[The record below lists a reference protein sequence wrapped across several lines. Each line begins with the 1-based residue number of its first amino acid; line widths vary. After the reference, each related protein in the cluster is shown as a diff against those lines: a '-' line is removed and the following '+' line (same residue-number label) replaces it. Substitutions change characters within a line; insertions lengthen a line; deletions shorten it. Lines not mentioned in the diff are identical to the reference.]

1 MLVKANLVVLIDGV
15 NLLEVNFMSPKDAMK
30 NRKPICEMKE
40 DILAFC
46 ENQPNIEVAVNNG
59 TDFPIIE
66 KANYIYIDGK
76 HILLLVGVS
85 TLLNVVK
92 DTDKIS
98 GLIFD
103 KDGKGLKMSKRIYGK
118 FTCKALDASCELL
131 QKAAEV
137 DAMYKKMLNHG
148 AKFFELE
155 LIEATVYFSGS
166 EIFTLDSD
174 WNPSFS
180 KYTLSGKER
189 FENSR
194 HILMT
199 YGDRDV
205 IFNTIIEDGV
215 YYTLTNANSNKIEY
229 IKNGGIC
236 KIYDGRDN
244 HFDTKIQILSED
256 KVIEIDSKLRA
267 TNNAFFKNTEN
278 LLALSFAK

>member
-1 MLVKANLVVLIDGV
+1 
-15 NLLEVNFMSPKDAMK
+15 MSPKDAMK

-40 DILAFC
+40 DILKFC
-46 ENQPNIEVAVNNG
+46 ETQPNIEVAFNNN

-66 KANYIYIDGK
+66 KANYKYIDGK

-85 TLLNVVK
+85 ALLNKVK
-92 DTDKIS
+92 DGSKIS

-103 KDGKGLKMSKRIYGK
+103 KDGQGLKMSKRLYGK
-118 FTCKALDASCELL
+118 FTCKALDTSCELL

-137 DAMYKKMLNHG
+137 DAMYKKMLSHG

-199 YGDRDV
+199 YEGRDV
-205 IFNTIIEDGV
+205 IFNVVIEDGV
-215 YYTLTNANSNKIEY
+215 YYTLTKADSNKVEY
-229 IKNGGIC
+229 IKNGGLC
-236 KIYDGRDN
+236 KIFDGRDN
-244 HFDTKIQILSED
+244 HFETKIEILPEE
-256 KVIEIDSKLRA
+256 KVAEVDSKLKA
-267 TNNAFFKNTEN
+267 TNNAFFKDTKNT
-278 LLALSFAK
+278 LALSFSK